1 LYNFRFDSNRPPH
14 AAEATIGFFKTGN
27 PVTVAI
33 QAPTPDTCIPLQLL
47 SAVSRK
53 THGGAGNFDIN
64 LPLTGEPGV
73 ECRNGGGD
81 YTIVVTFNN
90 SMMSGTANVT
100 SGIGSV
106 VGTPGL
112 SGNTMTVEL
121 TGVANVQ
128 KITVTLSGL
137 IDSSSQTLSDTP
149 VSMNVLIGDTNGNK
163 AVNSSDVSQTKQQS
177 GLPVTSTNFR
187 SDVNVSGSITASDIA
202 QVKANTGHAVP

>member
-1 LYNFRFDSNRPPH
+1 
-14 AAEATIGFFKTGN
+14 
-27 PVTVAI
+27 
-33 QAPTPDTCIPLQLL
+33 
-47 SAVSRK
+47 
-53 THGGAGNFDIN
+53 
-64 LPLTGEPGV
+64 
-73 ECRNGGGD
+73 
-81 YTIVVTFNN
+81 
-90 SMMSGTANVT
+90 MMSGTANVT

-106 VGTPGL
+106 AGTPGL

-121 TGVANVQ
+121 TGVANAQ

-137 IDSSSQTLSDTP
+137 MDSSAQTLSDTP

-177 GLPVTSTNFR
+177 GLSVTSTNFR